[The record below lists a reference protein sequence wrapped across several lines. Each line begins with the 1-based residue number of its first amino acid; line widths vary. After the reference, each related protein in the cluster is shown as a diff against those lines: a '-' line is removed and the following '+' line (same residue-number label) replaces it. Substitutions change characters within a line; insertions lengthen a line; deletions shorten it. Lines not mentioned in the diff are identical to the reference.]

1 MISLLKFP
9 VDARR
14 PIHASPVAEAYADAI
29 SREDVPAA
37 NELLPKAF
45 PAMAGRVREVRR
57 LCDAG
62 VCEVTFHYG
71 VGGTSS
77 LVAVSIKRFL

>member
-1 MISLLKFP
+1 MISLVKFP
-9 VDARR
+9 ADTRR
-14 PIHASPVAEAYADAI
+14 PIAASPVAEAYADAI

-45 PAMAGRVREVRR
+45 PALAGRVREVQR

-62 VCEVTFHYG
+62 LCEVTFHYG
-71 VGGTSS
+71 VGGTSG